1 MAKKKNQVRVSPAD
15 DWWKVQSTG
24 SEKAYRKTSTKAE
37 AMKIATE
44 VAKNKK
50 AELIIQKKDGTIQ
63 NTNSFGNDPMPPRDT
78 K

>member
-1 MAKKKNQVRVSPAD
+1 MAKKNQVRLSPTEK
-15 DWWKVQSTG
+15 WWKVHSAG
-24 SEKAYRKTSTKAE
+24 SKKAYRNVSTKAE
-37 AMKIATE
+37 AMKIATD

-50 AELIIQKKDGTIQ
+50 AELIIQKKDWTIQ